1 MNKIK
6 FRNFI
11 KKILVSLLMIFAVNG
26 STSAFARAGGGGH
39 SSSSHSSSSS
49 SSSSGGGN
57 LFELI
62 GIFIVLLCIFSAVK
76 FVFKLILDK
85 RKAKSIS
92 VIKELSQNDNNWNYN
107 NMEKDIEEAFYKV
120 QAAWMERNQEL
131 AREYM
136 SDKLYNKHKLETKE
150 MRIKKEIN
158 ILEDM
163 TLLSDAPIGLQDF
176 KGIDKD
182 YIWVHIRAKSK
193 DYTVDEKTSKVVEG
207 EAHKIVH
214 FEEYWKFIR
223 NEYRWVLDEIRQT
236 DDIRTLKFFKI
247 KVDN

>member
-11 KKILVSLLMIFAVNG
+11 KKILVSLLMIFVFDG
-26 STSAFARAGGGGH
+26 STIAFARAGGGGH
-39 SSSSHSSSSS
+39 SSSSHSSSSN
-49 SSSSGGGN
+49 SSSSGSGN
-57 LFELI
+57 LLELI

-92 VIKELSQNDNNWNYN
+92 VIKELSQNDNDWDYN
-107 NMEKDIEEAFYKV
+107 NMKKDIEEAFYKV
-120 QAAWMERNQEL
+120 QAAWMERNQDL

-136 SDKLYNKHKLETKE
+136 SDKLYNKHKLETKD

-176 KGIDKD
+176 EGINKD
-182 YIWVHIRAKSK
+182 CIWVHIRAKSK
-193 DYTVDEKTSKVVEG
+193 DYTVDEKNGKVVEG
-207 EAHKIVH
+207 EPDKIVH

-223 NEYRWVLDEIRQT
+223 NEYRWILDEIRQT
-236 DDIRTLKFFKI
+236 DDIRTLKFLQI
-247 KVDN
+247 KVNN

>member
-11 KKILVSLLMIFAVNG
+11 KKILLLVMIFTVNG
-26 STSAFARAGGGGH
+26 STIAFARAGGGGH

-62 GIFIVLLCIFSAVK
+62 GIFIVLLCIFSAAK

-92 VIKELSQNDNNWNYN
+92 VIKKLYQNDNNWNYN
-107 NMEKDIEEAFYKV
+107 DMKRDIEEAFYKV

-131 AREYM
+131 AKEYM
-136 SDKLYNKHKLETKE
+136 SDKLYNKHKLEIKE

-158 ILEDM
+158 ILEEM
-163 TLLSDAPIGLQDF
+163 TLLSDDPIGIQDF
-176 KGIDKD
+176 EGINKD
-182 YIWVHIRAKSK
+182 CIWVHIKAKSK
-193 DYTVDEKTSKVVEG
+193 DYTVDEKNGKIVEG
-207 EAHKIVH
+207 DADKIVH

-223 NEYRWVLDEIRQT
+223 NEYRWILDEIRQI
-236 DDIRTLKFFKI
+236 DDIRALKFFKI
-247 KVDN
+247 KVNN